1 MIIMFYVIS
10 LKAQRALKAMIKLCC
25 VLLRVSSQPCFE
37 QSVYLLK
44 TNDGFFS
51 GFYDLGALLL
61 NQSGTCCS
69 RY

>member
-1 MIIMFYVIS
+1 MFYVIS

-44 TNDGFFS
+44 TNDGFFLD
-51 GFYDLGALLL
+51 FMIWEPY
-61 NQSGTCCS
+61 
-69 RY
+69 Y